1 MPRNPLGAA
10 LTPPRPAEIAQPR
23 VFTAASMPEALLLVK
38 KAFGP
43 DAVILG
49 ARTLDQSG
57 LRGLV
62 GRKRVEITAG
72 PPPLA
77 SPAPRLRVGT
87 GRGAPTPEDRPGTAR
102 RANRPSTA
110 PPASHALPDA
120 VQQHFLRLVQNDVGH
135 ELAEQLVREAA
146 ASGGRIEDVLR
157 RFIADMVPVSGGI
170 TLTPGRVRRVAL
182 VGPTGAGKTTTI
194 AKLAAH
200 FRLRERR
207 RVAILTLDTRRLAA
221 VEQLRR
227 YADLIRVPISAADSA
242 DAARAAC
249 AQAGAADLLLID
261 TPGIGARDGETLNAL
276 QAMLSDLE
284 IDETHLVMPASMTAA
299 AQERTAALLQPLGV
313 TQLVLTRLDDAVGFG
328 VVLDVVKRLRWRLSY
343 VSNGQSVPGDLI
355 QACSRRMAEL
365 ILPTQTTGSSA

>member
-1 MPRNPLGAA
+1 MPRNPHGAA
-10 LTPPRPAEIAQPR
+10 LTPPPPAATAQPR
-23 VFTAASMPEALLLVK
+23 VFAAASMPEALLLVK

-43 DAVILG
+43 EAVILG
-49 ARTLDQSG
+49 ARTLDTSG

-72 PPPLA
+72 PPPLT
-77 SPAPRLRVGT
+77 SPAPRLRVAPARGT
-87 GRGAPTPEDRPGTAR
+87 PPPEERHSAAR
-102 RANRPSTA
+102 RANRPATA
-110 PPASHALPDA
+110 PPATQALPDA

-146 ASGGRIEDVLR
+146 ANGGRIEDVLR

-170 TLTPGRVRRVAL
+170 TLTPGRVRRVAM

-207 RVAILTLDTRRLAA
+207 QLAILTLDTRRLAA

-227 YADLIRVPISAADSA
+227 YADLIRVPIAAADSA

-249 AQAGAADLLLID
+249 ARDGAADLLLID
-261 TPGIGARDGETLNAL
+261 TPGIGARDGDTLTAL
-276 QAMLSDLE
+276 KATLSALE
-284 IDETHLVMPASMTAA
+284 IDETHLVLPASMTAA

-328 VVLDVVKRLRWRLSY
+328 VVLEVVKRLGWRLSY